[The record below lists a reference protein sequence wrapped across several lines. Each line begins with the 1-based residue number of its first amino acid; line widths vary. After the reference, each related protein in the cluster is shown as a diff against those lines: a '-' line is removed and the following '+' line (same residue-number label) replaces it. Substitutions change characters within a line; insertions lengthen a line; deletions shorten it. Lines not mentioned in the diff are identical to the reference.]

1 MNCGTLNVNPVS
13 VVASLVW
20 LDGAPLMAGSVSATV
35 NSTFSGT
42 ETDNNYPSKNNKDTS
57 APSTIKYLL
66 KSTCSAVNS

>member
-42 ETDNNYPSKNNKDTS
+42 ETDNNSP
-57 APSTIKYLL
+57 
-66 KSTCSAVNS
+66 